1 MSLNDLAGR
10 MRSAGNDSYDY
21 DDEEVQDALQ
31 TLADQFENGDRETLR
46 GIMVDGNLP
55 NNEDTLAEAVKNVT
69 TQADIK
75 STFTEKWDNEVLRDI
90 QYELKSNYNDIWE
103 NADEEITAIKQVF
116 VDNNISELNEM
127 CAEFEYNDVAEEL
140 DLDSSDAPDTYAEC
154 TSLVAKTQG
163 VKSELTT
170 MYLD

>member
-1 MSLNDLAGR
+1 MSLSDLAGR

-21 DDEEVQDALQ
+21 DDDEVQDALQ
-31 TLADQFENGDRETLR
+31 TLADAFDNTDRETLR
-46 GIMVDGNLP
+46 EIMVDGNLP
-55 NNEDTLAEAVKNVT
+55 DNEDTLSEAVKNVT
-69 TQADIK
+69 SESDIK
-75 STFTEKWDNEVLRDI
+75 STFTEEWDNDVLRDI

-103 NADEEITAIKQVF
+103 NADEEIAEIKQVF

-127 CAEFEYNDVAEEL
+127 CAAFDFNEVADEL
-140 DLDSSDAPDTYAEC
+140 GLDDSEAPDTYAEC